1 MNLLE
6 DSHPVDP
13 LDLPARRRMRTAAVR
28 AFDIRGVAGRDLDAV
43 DARLLGG
50 GYAAA
55 AAARGL
61 ERVAVARDGRLT
73 SPELEAA
80 LVEGLVEG
88 GMRVVRLGLGPTPML
103 VHAALTGT
111 CAGCGIMVT
120 ASHNPPE
127 HNGFK
132 LLLAGERLHG
142 EALQA
147 LVARA
152 PRAAPGGSVAD
163 ADVME
168 RYADHL
174 RAAAGP
180 LPALKVAWDCG
191 SGAAGEAVRRLAAR
205 LPGEHLLLY
214 AEPDGRFPHHHPD
227 PAVGANL
234 ADLQA
239 AVVAHGCDLGLALDG
254 DGDRLGA
261 VDGQGAIVWA
271 DQLLLLLAADLL
283 RDAPGATVVAD
294 VKCSRALSDG
304 VAARG
309 GRVVLAPSGYVRVRE
324 ALVREGA
331 ALAGELSGHVF
342 YADLFGG
349 GDDALYAAVRVLKA
363 LGRSGASLAQF
374 RAGLPAYVSTPEI
387 RLPCDD
393 ARKAAVVAEV
403 AARVAARGA
412 QVLDCDGVRVEDAD
426 GWWLLRASN
435 TEARLTCRC
444 EARDTPALERLTAA
458 LRGELRL
465 SGVEPP
471 AGRPAST
478 LTWPAAPL

>member
-1 MNLLE
+1 
-6 DSHPVDP
+6 
-13 LDLPARRRMRTAAVR
+13 MRTGAVR
-28 AFDIRGVAGRDLDAV
+28 AFDIRGVVGRDLDAQ

-50 GYAAA
+50 AYAAA
-55 AAARGL
+55 AATRGL
-61 ERVAVARDGRLT
+61 GRVAVARDGRLT

-80 LVEGLVEG
+80 LVEGLVAG

-103 VHAALTGT
+103 VHAAMTGS

-120 ASHNPPE
+120 ASHNPPG

-132 LLLAGERLHG
+132 VLLAGERLHG
-142 EALQA
+142 RALRA
-147 LVARA
+147 LAAAA
-152 PRAAPGGSVAD
+152 PRLAPGGAAQD
-163 ADVME
+163 LEVME
-168 RYADHL
+168 AYADHL

-180 LPALKVAWDCG
+180 LPALKVAWDIG
-191 SGAAGEAVRRLAAR
+191 NGAAGEAVRRLTAR
-205 LPGEHLLLY
+205 LPGDHLLLY

-239 AVVAHGCDLGLALDG
+239 AVVAHGCDLGLAVDG

-261 VDGQGAIVWA
+261 VDGAGAIVWA

-283 RDAPGATVVAD
+283 ADAPGAVVVAD

-309 GRVVLAPSGYVRVRE
+309 GRVVLAPSGYVPVRE
-324 ALVREGA
+324 ALRREGA

-349 GDDALYAAVRVLKA
+349 GDDALYAAVRVLRA
-363 LGRSGASLAQF
+363 LGRSGGSLADF
-374 RAGLPAYVSTPEI
+374 RADLPAYVSTPELRI
-387 RLPCDD
+387 PCAD
-393 ARKAAVVAEV
+393 ARKAAVVEEV
-403 AARVAARGA
+403 ASRLDASGA
-412 QVLDCDGVRVEDAD
+412 PVLRCDGVRVEAPD

-444 EARDTPALERLTAA
+444 EARDAAALERLTGA
-458 LRGELRL
+458 LREQLRL

-471 AGRPAST
+471 PFEPA
-478 LTWPAAPL
+478 PH